1 MQIAKRM
8 SSTSTSVNL
17 MDYTSKFVFILLG
30 NLFCAIAFNG
40 FFVPNHLLSGGVGGI
55 AIMIHFL
62 TDLPIGLIIFL
73 INVPIFIIGSRII
86 DKRFTTYSFISMLTL
101 SFLLEL
107 TRGIDQLIMMDD
119 ILLAAIFGGVLN
131 GLGMG
136 LMFRNR
142 TSQGGLDI
150 IAAIFKKKYNINIGT
165 GLMGVNTIIIAS
177 SSALFGLKPAMYTLI
192 ALYTAYKIVDKVQE
206 GLDTKKNVI
215 IISDKS
221 QELGEAIQKKLQR
234 GVTFLKGEGGYTKN
248 NKNVIYCIVT
258 STQVGKLKEIVEQVD
273 PNAFMTINNIQ
284 EVKGKGFKSVGI

>member
-8 SSTSTSVNL
+8 SSTSTNL
-17 MDYTSKFVFILLG
+17 MDYSSKFVFILLG
-30 NLFCAIAFNG
+30 NLFCSIAFNG

-62 TDLPIGLIIFL
+62 TNLPIGLIIFL
-73 INVPIFIIGSRII
+73 INIPIFIIGSKII
-86 DKRFTTYSFISMLTL
+86 DKKFTTYSFISMLTL

-119 ILLAAIFGGVLN
+119 ILLAAIFGGILN

-221 QELGEAIQKKLQR
+221 QELGEAIQKKLHR

-258 STQVGKLKEIVEQVD
+258 STQVGKLKEIVEEVD